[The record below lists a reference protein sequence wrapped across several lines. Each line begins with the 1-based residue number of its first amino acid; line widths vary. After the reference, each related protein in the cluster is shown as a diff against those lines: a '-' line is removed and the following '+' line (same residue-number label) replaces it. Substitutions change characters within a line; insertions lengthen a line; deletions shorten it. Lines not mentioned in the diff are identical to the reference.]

1 MNCANFPPGLYC
13 FLRLFSPLSSPGP
26 SVNST
31 QEPIQSPLFVG
42 VDVGGTNV
50 KLGVVDDRGALIAKS
65 DFPTCEDLGPQY
77 AIDQARD
84 RIAELFARKRLDYAQ
99 VVAVG
104 LGTPGTMDIKRGMI
118 LEPPNMPGW
127 RHFPVRDRLSE
138 ALDRPVTFAND
149 ANAAAFGEFWTG
161 SAAHYDSLVFFTLG
175 TGVGGGIVIHNL
187 LVDGEHSLG
196 GEVGHIRVDWGADA
210 RRCSCG
216 RPGHLEAYSSA
227 TAIVKRAHE
236 WLPSHPQ
243 SVLHTI
249 PEDELTAKEI
259 GDAAELG
266 DLLAQLLVNEV
277 ADYLA
282 RGIAIVANTI
292 DPRAILFGGAMTFG
306 KRETRVGRGFL
317 ERIRAGLQPELFPQM
332 HQQLVLEY
340 ASLGSDA
347 GCIGAAGLARKEHQ
361 QRIASQT
368 KAD

>member
-1 MNCANFPPGLYC
+1 
-13 FLRLFSPLSSPGP
+13 
-26 SVNST
+26 VNPT
-31 QEPIQSPLFVG
+31 QEPIQPPLFVG

-50 KLGVVDDRGALIAKS
+50 KLGVVDDRGVLLAKS
-65 DFPTCEDLGPQY
+65 DFPTCEELGPQY
-77 AIDQARD
+77 AIDQAREK
-84 RIAELFARKRLDYAQ
+84 IAELFARHRLDFSA
-99 VVAVG
+99 VAAVG

-127 RHFPVRDRLSE
+127 RHFPIRDRLSA
-138 ALDRPVTFAND
+138 ALGRPVTFAND

-161 SAAHYDSLVFFTLG
+161 SAAQYDSMLFFTLG

-249 PEDELTAKEI
+249 PLDELTAKEI
-259 GDAAELG
+259 GDAAEAG
-266 DLLAQLLVNEV
+266 DLLAQRLVDEV

-292 DPRAILFGGAMTFG
+292 DPTAILFGGAMTFG
-306 KRETRVGRGFL
+306 KRQTKVGRGFL
-317 ERIRAGLQPELFPQM
+317 ERIHAGLAPELFPQM

-347 GCIGAAGLARKEHQ
+347 GCIGAAGLARKEYRQ
-361 QRIASQT
+361 QTAARP
-368 KAD
+368 